1 MDPNRIKR
9 NEQLAQRVIRGLESR
24 NMKGYYAATKEEAL
38 ETALGL
44 IPEGASISWGGSMSI
59 AETGLKQ
66 AILDGNYEVFN
77 RDTAPSKEAKRE
89 IELKAFGADWFL
101 ASANAITEDGILV
114 NIDGNGNRVACL
126 VYGPEHVL
134 FMIGMNKVVRDV
146 DAAISRARNEAAPV
160 NAARFQGDTPCCKTG
175 CCANCLSPD
184 TICSQFLV
192 TRYEKHPGRYHIIL
206 VNDDLGF

>member
-9 NEQLAQRVIRGLESR
+9 NELLAQKIIKNLQAR
-24 NMKGYYAATKEEAL
+24 NMSGYYAATKEEAL
-38 ETALGL
+38 QKALEL
-44 IPEGASISWGGSMSI
+44 IPEGSSISWGGSMSI
-59 AETGLKQ
+59 AETGLKS
-66 AILDGNYEVFN
+66 AVLEGNYVIYN
-77 RDTAPSKEAKRE
+77 RDTAPNKEAKRE

-126 VYGPEHVL
+126 VYGPQHVL
-134 FMIGMNKVVRDV
+134 FMVGMNKVVRDV

-160 NAARFQGDTPCCKTG
+160 NAARFQGKTPCCITG
-175 CCANCLSPD
+175 SCADCLSPD
-184 TICSQFLV
+184 TICSQLLV